1 MNAGDLDE
9 TSTAEQAD
17 AIDQLHGL
25 MTAAHSQLLDV
36 VAHYDRNE
44 SWAEDGATCMVD
56 WLVARL
62 SIAHRSAKDWV
73 RVARALE
80 DLPGISA
87 CYSEGRLSFDQLVPL
102 TKLATPDTD
111 QALAEQAPGW
121 SVAQLELAV
130 RRAKPVTNNE
140 ANDAH
145 RRRYLRMR
153 FDDDRS
159 FRISGRLA
167 DAEGA
172 VVEAALAAL
181 ANAAQP
187 DPATGVYDPFESRL
201 ADALVEMASTDLAE
215 EADADRASVVI
226 HMEAEVVGGGEG
238 GAEIE
243 DGPAISAETARRLA
257 CDSRW
262 QLVAEEAGQA
272 LGVGRRTRQ
281 VPRWLSRQLRRR
293 DGGCRFPGCARKRW
307 LHAHHILFWGKG
319 GPTDPDNLVMLC
331 GYHHRRLH
339 EGGWR
344 IEGDPEDELRFVNP
358 QGKVLSTRPAPLRDE
373 VRERV
378 LASVS

>member
-1 MNAGDLDE
+1 MNAGALNE
-9 TSTAEQAD
+9 SSIAERHD
-17 AIDQLHGL
+17 AIDQLHSL
-25 MTAAHSQLLDV
+25 ATVAHSQLLEV
-36 VAHYDRNE
+36 VADCDKKEDWR
-44 SWAEDGATCMVD
+44 EDGATSMVD

-62 SIAHRSAKDWV
+62 SIAHRNAKEWV

-80 DLPGISA
+80 DLPAIA
-87 CYSEGRLSFDQLVPL
+87 RCYSEGRLSLDQLVPL
-102 TKLATPDTD
+102 TKLASPGTD
-111 QALAEQAPGW
+111 QALAEEAPGW

-130 RRAKPVTNNE
+130 RRAKPVSNDE

-145 RRRYLRMR
+145 RRRYVRMR
-153 FDDDRS
+153 WDEDR
-159 FRISGRLA
+159 FFTISGRLA

-181 ANAAQP
+181 ANAAPP
-187 DPATGVYDPFESRL
+187 DPATGVYNPFESRL
-201 ADALVEMASTDLAE
+201 ADALVELSSTDLAE

-226 HMEAEVVGGGEG
+226 HTEASVVGGGEG

-243 DGPAISAETARRLA
+243 DGPAIAAETARRLA
-257 CDSRW
+257 CDARW

-272 LGVGRRTRQ
+272 LGLGRATRQ

-293 DGGCRFPGCARKRW
+293 DGGCRFPGCGRKRW
-307 LHAHHILFWGKG
+307 LHAHHIQFWGRG
-319 GPTDPDNLVMLC
+319 GPTDPDNLTMLC

-344 IEGDPEDELRFVNP
+344 IEGDPGDELSFVNP
-358 QGKVLSTRPAPLRDE
+358 FGRVLSTRPAPLRDE

-378 LASVS
+378 LA